1 MIKSKYYFNDSSF
14 PTLLLIHGWNTSD
27 LYMEVFIRPFSS
39 RFNIIS
45 LDLFSEMNREYTVA
59 LFIEE
64 IHQIVEQY
72 SSNNLVIIG
81 HSFGGKLAYFYS
93 LKYPVK
99 LLVLLAPSLIKPH
112 FSLKRAVKVKL
123 YKIIKKCHLPIPKC
137 LRGSKDYQ
145 NAKGFMKKTF
155 LNCHSYYLKKGDK
168 KNIEAIVI
176 GFKKDDQVKK
186 YQILKIKRFLPDSK
200 IIMYEGNHFSYLD
213 YVKEIVLFVNEYFE

>member
-45 LDLFSEMNREYTVA
+45 LDLFSDINKEYTIDS
-59 LFIEE
+59 FIEE

-72 SSNNLVIIG
+72 SSDNLVIIG

-93 LKYPVK
+93 LKYPVE

-112 FSLKRAVKVKL
+112 FSFKRVLKVRL
-123 YKIIKKCHLPIPKC
+123 YKIAKKFHLPIPKF

-145 NAKGFMKKTF
+145 NAKGLMKKTF
-155 LNCHSYYLKKGDK
+155 LNCYGYYIKEVDQ
-168 KNIEAIVI
+168 KNTNVIVF

-186 YQILKIKRFLPDSK
+186 YQILKIKKYLPNSR
-200 IIMYEGNHFSYLD
+200 IIMYKGNHFSYLD
-213 YVKEIVLFVNEYFE
+213 YVKEIVLIVNEYFK